1 MKKGNFDNVYDEID
15 NMIVHDIELTE
26 EEYELL
32 LEDEELC
39 EEFFDEL
46 MELI

>member
-1 MKKGNFDNVYDEID
+1 MVKTDVYDELD
-15 NMIVHDIELTE
+15 NMVVHDIELTE

-46 MELI
+46 MGLI

>member
-1 MKKGNFDNVYDEID
+1 MVKTDVYDEID
-15 NMIVHDIELTE
+15 NMVVHDIELTE